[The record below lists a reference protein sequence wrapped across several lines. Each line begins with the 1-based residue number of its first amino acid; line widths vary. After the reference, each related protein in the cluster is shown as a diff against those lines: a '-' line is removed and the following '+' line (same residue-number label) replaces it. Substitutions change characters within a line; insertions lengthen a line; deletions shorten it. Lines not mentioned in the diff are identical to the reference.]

1 MCAGGPV
8 GVGDLLVWGICGCQG
23 QVGDGYKRVWRTFVC
38 RGFVLWGTFVPDS
51 KSLVHLLNEF

>member
-38 RGFVLWGTFVPDS
+38 WDLYSWE
-51 KSLVHLLNEF
+51 LLCLILRV